1 MLNYIWGGLI
11 ISALVFALV
20 SDISDISSD
29 RYRNDEP
36 LPMTITYP
44 EGYQPEARRVPV
56 EIFIE
61 PGTYRSFYDTQAAPD
76 SLYTGTVNRTQRG
89 IQVRFD
95 AGADLPEPLATI
107 HEFSASQDDELQG
120 TLQPQQLSAD
130 SSVAST
136 AVVFAEVKFPKINA
150 ITSAAFDFADTAAT
164 LALGLIGVLALFLGL
179 LQIAEAAGLIHSL
192 VKLTQPLFRPLFPE
206 VPDGHPALGMI
217 VLNLTA
223 NVLGLGN
230 AATPL
235 GIKAME
241 ELQKLNP
248 KKDTATNAMVML
260 LAMNTA
266 SVQLVPPALLVAV
279 MGLQVNELIFPII
292 MVTMGSLI
300 VAVTT
305 TKVLQRLPG
314 YRASNPQAGS
324 DVQTD
329 NREAVDD
336 PGPGESRDTGNQ
348 QRGGA
353 DDDLR

>member
-1 MLNYIWGGLI
+1 MLNYIWAGLI

-20 SDISDISSD
+20 GDITDITAN
-29 RYRNDEP
+29 RYRNREA
-36 LPMTITYP
+36 LPVTLTYP

-56 EIFIE
+56 EITIDPDQFR
-61 PGTYRSFYDTQAAPD
+61 TFYDTESTPD
-76 SLYTGTVNRTQRG
+76 STYSGTINRTQRG
-89 IQVRFD
+89 TQVRFD
-95 AGADLPEPLATI
+95 ADASLPEPLATI
-107 HEFSASQDDELQG
+107 QEFSASQDDELQG
-120 TLQPQQLSAD
+120 TLEAEQLSAD
-130 SSVAST
+130 STRAET
-136 AVVFAEVKFPKINA
+136 AVEFADVKFPRLNA
-150 ITSAAFDFADTAAT
+150 ITGAAFDFADTAAT

-192 VKLTQPLFRPLFPE
+192 VRVTQPLFRPLFPD

-248 KKDTATNAMVML
+248 RKDTATNAMVML
-260 LAMNTA
+260 LAINTA

-292 MVTMGSLI
+292 AVTFGSLI
-300 VAVTT
+300 VAITMAR
-305 TKVLQRLPG
+305 VLQRLPVYSNSDPQRG
-314 YRASNPQAGS
+314 ERESPGAGAESPPSASDQPS
-324 DVQTD
+324 V
-329 NREAVDD
+329 D
-336 PGPGESRDTGNQ
+336 PGTTDAPGN
-348 QRGGA
+348 GG
-353 DDDLR
+353 

>member
-11 ISALVFALV
+11 ISALVFAL
-20 SDISDISSD
+20 ISDVTDITTD
-29 RYRNDEP
+29 RYRNDQP
-36 LPMTITYP
+36 LPLVLTYP

-56 EIFIE
+56 LIGIDRDLF
-61 PGTYRSFYDTQAAPD
+61 RAFYSTESTPD
-76 SLYTGTVNRTQRG
+76 SVYQGTANRTQRG
-89 IQVRFD
+89 TQVRFD
-95 AGADLPEPLATI
+95 ADASLPEPLSTI

-120 TLQPQQLSAD
+120 TLQDERLSDD
-130 SSVAST
+130 STRAET
-136 AVVFAEVKFPKINA
+136 AVVFAEVKFAKLNS

-164 LALGLIGVLALFLGL
+164 LALSLIGVLALFLGL
-179 LQIAEAAGLIHSL
+179 LQIAEATGLITTL
-192 VKLTQPLFRPLFPE
+192 VRVTQPIFRPLFPE
-206 VPDGHPALGMI
+206 IPDGHPALGMI

-241 ELQKLNP
+241 ELQELNP
-248 KKDTATNAMVML
+248 LKETATNSMVML

-292 MVTMGSLI
+292 MVTTGSLV

-305 TKVLQRLPG
+305 TKLLQRLPVYQKSDPMRKTAEEPDAEEEG
-314 YRASNPQAGS
+314 KRPGS
-324 DVQTD
+324 DPPDASESSSSSTS
-329 NREAVDD
+329 RE
-336 PGPGESRDTGNQ
+336 
-348 QRGGA
+348 
-353 DDDLR
+353 